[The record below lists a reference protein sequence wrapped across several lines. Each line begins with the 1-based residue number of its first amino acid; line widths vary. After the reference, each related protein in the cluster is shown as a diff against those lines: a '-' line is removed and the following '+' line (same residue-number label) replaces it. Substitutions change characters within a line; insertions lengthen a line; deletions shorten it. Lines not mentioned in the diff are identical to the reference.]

1 MKRNEQLK
9 VNTIAERVFVN
20 AVKELSGKHV
30 VYLRLRTC
38 QAWVYET
45 KHYYILRSYDTII
58 ACISKKTGYLFDLLR
73 KVYGYTN
80 TSAQHIAKFSH
91 DYGLSSYG
99 CEKRYVW
106 RDIA

>member
-20 AVKELSGKHV
+20 AVKELGGKHV
-30 VYLRLRTC
+30 VAFRLRTC
-38 QAWVYET
+38 QARVYET
-45 KHYYILRSYDTII
+45 KHYYILRSYSTII
-58 ACISKKTGYLFDLLR
+58 ACISKKTGCLFDLLR
-73 KVYGYTN
+73 KVHGYTN
-80 TSAQHIAKFSH
+80 TSAQHITKFSQ

-106 RDIA
+106 RYIA